1 MIKLTLTET
10 VEAIGGRSR
19 DGVPVAAIGGVSTD
33 SRSLR
38 PGELFFAIPGP
49 HFDGHDFVPAAA
61 KAGAVAAVIASG
73 RGSAVTEALRKAAA
87 PDIVLIEVDDVVR
100 ALGRLAAY
108 HRQLVS
114 ATLIAVVGS
123 NGKTTTKSMITHVLA
138 GRMSGRCSP
147 KSFNNAIGVP
157 LTLLSAE
164 AADEFI
170 VVEIGTSA
178 PGEVAALATL
188 ARPDMAVLTCLAEEH
203 LEGLG
208 SLGGVAAEEC
218 SVFDQ
223 LSPGGFAAV
232 NVDNALVRQYLP
244 TQGLTLATFGWTAEA
259 DIRLTAAQY
268 ESPWLRFTVNGRF
281 DYRLR
286 LAGKH
291 NAVNACGAITV
302 ARRMGLD
309 HAEIAGRLETFA
321 LPPMRN
327 EVITM
332 GGITLL
338 NDAYNAN
345 PGSALA
351 ALDVLESLPAPGRR
365 LVVFGEMCELG
376 DQSAELHRRLA
387 RQLAGRR
394 VDRVCL
400 VGAAGAMMAEE
411 LKDAQLSGPRVVHC
425 ADVDACLS
433 HLREELRDGDV
444 LLLKASRAVGLD
456 RLVEPLRQHFGPA
469 PSK

>member
-10 VEAIGGRSR
+10 VEAIGGRPH
-19 DGVPVAAIGGVSTD
+19 GTLPVATVSGVSTD

-38 PGELFFAIPGP
+38 PGEVFFAIPGP

-61 KAGAVAAVIASG
+61 QAGAVAAVIANG
-73 RGSAVTEALRKAAA
+73 RGPAITHAQQEAAA
-87 PDIVLIEVDDVVR
+87 PATVLIEVDDPVK

-108 HRQLVS
+108 HRRLVS

-123 NGKTTTKSMITHVLA
+123 NGKTTTKAMTAHVLA
-138 GRMSGRCSP
+138 GRMAGRSSP

-164 AADEFI
+164 AADEFV

-178 PGEVAALATL
+178 PGEVTALAALTK
-188 ARPDMAVLTCLAEEH
+188 PDMAVLTCLAEEH

-208 SLGGVAAEEC
+208 NLRGVAAEEC

-223 LSPGGFAAV
+223 LSPSGFAAV
-232 NVDNALVRQYLP
+232 NVDTPLVRQYLP
-244 TQGLTLATFGWTAEA
+244 TEGITVATFGWAAEA
-259 DIRLTAAQY
+259 DIRLTAAHY
-268 ESPWLRFTVNGRF
+268 DPPWLNFTVNGRF

-286 LAGKH
+286 MAGTH

-302 ARRMGLD
+302 ARRLGLD
-309 HAEIAGRLETFA
+309 HEEIVGRLATFA

-351 ALDVLESLPAPGRR
+351 ALDVLESLPARGRR
-365 LVVFGEMCELG
+365 LVIFGEMCELG
-376 DQSAELHRRLA
+376 AQSAELHRRVA

-394 VDRVCL
+394 VDHIFL
-400 VGAAGAMMAEE
+400 VGAAGALMAEE
-411 LKDAQLSGPRVVHC
+411 LEDAQLFGPPIVHC

-433 HLREELRDGDV
+433 QVRQELRDGDV

-469 PSK
+469 PST